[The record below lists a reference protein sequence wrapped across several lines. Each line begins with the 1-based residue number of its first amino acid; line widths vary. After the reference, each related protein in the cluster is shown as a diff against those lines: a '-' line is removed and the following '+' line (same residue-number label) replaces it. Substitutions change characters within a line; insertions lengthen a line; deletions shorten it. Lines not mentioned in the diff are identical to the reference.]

1 MSKPQDFAGQKKS
14 TRRSRVGRVIL
25 VAASL
30 ALLCALIFLGLL
42 WRPSGLYVGSKKFS
56 LNVATLAPKGPF
68 ADEGFWIHDGWDGP
82 NDFTHG
88 QLYGLKFGNRLIRLD
103 ILEDPVAAIR
113 RHLPKT
119 VPGLL
124 QAFSSKDY
132 LVKKCA
138 GEALVKMGPSA
149 QSALSVLLD
158 RYQQGDEDA
167 EWVILELAKSAS
179 ASAVPPLSAALTDA
193 HQRIRQKAAEALGE
207 IGAGAV
213 ASVPRL
219 QNLLHDSA
227 PDVVITSS
235 LSLRK
240 IDKRDHGEVTA
251 LIGLL
256 TNKDPQIAG
265 RDVFALGEFGAAA
278 AAAVPTL
285 MTTIEDGD
293 PQMPG
298 LVARTL
304 GLIGPAARPAIPR
317 IISLLQSDN
326 PQTLMFSMEALG
338 RLGEFAKAAIPEL
351 LDLAEK
357 KEQMVGAIAALSSMG
372 GDALPGLVDLYR
384 HGTNDQYLWVARAF
398 RAQGAHASAA
408 VPTLMADLQSD
419 RSQRVTTA
427 AWTLGCIGDKAK
439 AAVPRL
445 AELIQD
451 SDPQLRVLAAEALWR
466 IDQQTNAVLRVMI
479 GELSDWSKNPQALIS
494 QTTLGFFQP
503 REETAAEVV
512 GEIGPVASGAI
523 PFLQK
528 MSRSSYDSNKEAAAK
543 ALNKIARQGL

>member
-1 MSKPQDFAGQKKS
+1 
-14 TRRSRVGRVIL
+14 
-25 VAASL
+25 
-30 ALLCALIFLGLL
+30 
-42 WRPSGLYVGSKKFS
+42 
-56 LNVATLAPKGPF
+56 
-68 ADEGFWIHDGWDGP
+68 
-82 NDFTHG
+82 
-88 QLYGLKFGNRLIRLD
+88 
-103 ILEDPVAAIR
+103 
-113 RHLPKT
+113 
-119 VPGLL
+119 
-124 QAFSSKDY
+124 
-132 LVKKCA
+132 
-138 GEALVKMGPSA
+138 MGPSA

-512 GEIGPVASGAI
+512 GEIGPVGRGKSSEQDCPTG
-523 PFLQK
+523 PL
-528 MSRSSYDSNKEAAAK
+528 SCRDRSSGFPTRSAGSASKPRIAQACNSAKPLAQELRAITRPVRLLPVTATPQSIPSFNTKLSPSLIVNALRVETAEAAH
-543 ALNKIARQGL
+543 RG